1 MSNDELKYKKL
12 RESLRSLP
20 RLKAKGDFEARLY
33 RKIREQESHSGLHT
47 APEYGRKSSLIDI
60 LANLLRPSLVPAV
73 GLTVVLLV
81 AIVVYFAYF
90 NELNKDTQQ
99 VTEDMSVEKKG
110 EFVIYVRKDGE
121 RVYDESARDIVSAE
135 EKQPST
141 LLSPTDVSTDAF
153 SKPVEPLKTETEVRD
168 KLDRLSDEQKIE
180 MEKGHEPKKELDE
193 SKSIPKTEEHRVM
206 KKGFEKDSK
215 EAPSNIRNEE
225 VEDTGSKNADEIIEQ
240 KSNEPYEMNQ
250 QIEGKS
256 VDDEKNRIVRSRKDS
271 LKAKDKK
278 VEEQKDSMEK

>member
-1 MSNDELKYKKL
+1 
-12 RESLRSLP
+12 
-20 RLKAKGDFEARLY
+20 
-33 RKIREQESHSGLHT
+33 
-47 APEYGRKSSLIDI
+47 
-60 LANLLRPSLVPAV
+60 V
-73 GLTVVLLV
+73 
-81 AIVVYFAYF
+81 
-90 NELNKDTQQ
+90 
-99 VTEDMSVEKKG
+99 
-110 EFVIYVRKDGE
+110 
-121 RVYDESARDIVSAE
+121 
-135 EKQPST
+135 
-141 LLSPTDVSTDAF
+141 
-153 SKPVEPLKTETEVRD
+153 
-168 KLDRLSDEQKIE
+168 LSDEQKNE

-250 QIEGKS
+250 QTEGKS